1 MYPNTFVTRNDAV
14 DCLADIIT
22 CADSTLVGDVT
33 DAYDI
38 DAIADEVL
46 TTTGHGTTY
55 RFALAD
61 IDDEDFWT
69 IVTNHAL

>member
-1 MYPNTFVTRNDAV
+1 MRPDTFVTRNDAV
-14 DCLADIIT
+14 DYLADMIA
-22 CADSTLVGDVT
+22 CADSTLEGDVT

-38 DAIADEVL
+38 EGIADAVL

-55 RFALAD
+55 RFVLAD

-69 IVTNHAL
+69 IVINHAR